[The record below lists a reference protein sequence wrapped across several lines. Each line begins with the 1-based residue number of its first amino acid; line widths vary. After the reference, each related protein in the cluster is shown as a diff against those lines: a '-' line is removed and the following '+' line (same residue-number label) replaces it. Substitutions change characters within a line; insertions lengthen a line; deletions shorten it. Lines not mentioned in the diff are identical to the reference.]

1 MKTNIKRT
9 LKFVTL
15 LISSLLIATA
25 SATVYRYMELQGTI
39 TVGTPKLVWLEG
51 SDVDATIIGNTTAI
65 ISLNVENNTAINFT
79 EAIFLKNV
87 NTTGSFSYNITV
99 TTALQSTDFEIA
111 KIHIYENS
119 SGTWGYLDTIDLT
132 NSDSYSSGSLDAGKY
147 LRLTIEVKAIK
158 DSIARNFAIQVEYWS

>member
-1 MKTNIKRT
+1 MKKNIKRT

-87 NTTGSFSYNITV
+87 NTTGSFNYNITV
-99 TTALQSTDFEIA
+99 TTALSASQFEEA

-119 SGTWGYLDTIDLT
+119 TGTWSYLSTVDLT
-132 NSDSYSSGSLDAGKY
+132 NSNSYYSNNLSAGEY
-147 LRLTIEVKAIK
+147 LRMTIEVKAIQEGS
-158 DSIARNFAIQVEYWS
+158 DNFIIQVEYWP